1 MELLDR
7 YLNAIKF
14 WLPRRQQ
21 DDIVAELS
29 EDIRSEI
36 EEQEAKLGRK
46 LDDAEI
52 ATILKQHGRPLLV
65 ANRYLPQQHLIG
77 PGLFPVYRFVLAVVV
92 LCSLVPGLLVRISLM
107 IFDPSYRSTHAV
119 WVDLARGGQSF
130 WGATLF
136 AIGAVTAVF
145 AVLERV
151 EARTRFLENW
161 DPRKLPP
168 VRDPNRIPRFN
179 SIVELGANLIFLVWW
194 VSGTWS
200 QTIFNR
206 AGVRIVLTPVWRG
219 FFWAFL
225 VLALGNIALAAA
237 NLLYRQWTWPR
248 ALLRLT
254 LDGAGAAAFCWLLKA
269 SLLAEISAPQLSPAQ
284 AAEVTNAINAYMGRL
299 FPFALMACLI
309 IVVLSD
315 VPRLLRLG
323 AGRGRLIQGVAMIIV
338 LAQIGIGGSQA
349 SLAGAAMVDKNSA
362 TALGLE
368 VPGRRT

>member
-1 MELLDR
+1 
-7 YLNAIKF
+7 
-14 WLPRRQQ
+14 
-21 DDIVAELS
+21 
-29 EDIRSEI
+29 
-36 EEQEAKLGRK
+36 
-46 LDDAEI
+46 
-52 ATILKQHGRPLLV
+52 
-65 ANRYLPQQHLIG
+65 
-77 PGLFPVYRFVLAVVV
+77 
-92 LCSLVPGLLVRISLM
+92 
-107 IFDPSYRSTHAV
+107 
-119 WVDLARGGQSF
+119 
-130 WGATLF
+130 
-136 AIGAVTAVF
+136 
-145 AVLERV
+145 V

-161 DPRKLPP
+161 DPRKLPS

-206 AGVRIVLTPVWRG
+206 AGVRIVLAPLWRG

-225 VLALGNIALAAA
+225 VIAVGNIALAAA

-248 ALLRLT
+248 ALLRLA

-269 SLLAEISAPQLSPAQ
+269 SLLAEISAPQLSWAQ
-284 AAEVTNAINAYMGRL
+284 AAEVTNAINAYMGRM

-323 AGRGRLIQGVAMIIV
+323 AGRGRLIQGVAIIIV
-338 LAQIGIGGSQA
+338 LAQVVIGGSQA
-349 SLAGAAMVDKNSA
+349 SPVGAAMVDKNSA
-362 TALGLE
+362 TTLGLE